1 MKNIPWLQIWSLT
14 INSQCCRCDFNR
26 TTVAAH
32 TKPLRNSQTLWLMY
46 IFLYEPRWGF
56 LFVSFWFWFLFA
68 CLFLSKVSS
77 GANKKMTSVGTTCV
91 NKRKPH
97 RWLPVWGKWV
107 QWRKQHWPNPW
118 DSTSWT
124 QTAGPTE
131 KHSLHHAC
139 LECPQQAPDSGQL
152 SLYCLL
158 LRATSVI
165 CQGELWRTRS
175 LSLTIKWSLQ
185 RSWTQPLA
193 RLSGSS
199 TSITAPCC
207 IEAQSCP
214 YHYLGRQWPPK
225 SHWLRDH
232 SNPMVLLSQEH
243 CLIQRVTG
251 VEAYPHQG
259 PFLMRA

>member
-1 MKNIPWLQIWSLT
+1 MNPGGSFV
-14 INSQCCRCDFNR
+14 C
-26 TTVAAH
+26 
-32 TKPLRNSQTLWLMY
+32 
-46 IFLYEPRWGF
+46 

-97 RWLPVWGKWV
+97 RWLPVWGQWVKWK
-107 QWRKQHWPNPW
+107 KQHWPNPW
-118 DSTSWT
+118 DSASWT
-124 QTAGPTE
+124 QAAGPTE

-193 RLSGSS
+193 RLSGRFYLHLSPHHS
-199 TSITAPCC
+199 ALKPRAVLTIIWGDNGLQSHIDLEI
-207 IEAQSCP
+207 IEIPWSFF
-214 YHYLGRQWPPK
+214 
-225 SHWLRDH
+225 LR
-232 SNPMVLLSQEH
+232 NLV
-243 CLIQRVTG
+243 
-251 VEAYPHQG
+251 
-259 PFLMRA
+259 